1 MQNFGKI
8 KNVFNSLLAES
19 LGKNDEKTKD
29 LFKKY
34 VKIIKESEILKTQFL
49 IYNNIENKVDSDPM
63 SAFAYVS
70 ENLKLLEKFNQSE
83 ILKENKKLS
92 FLINSFKEKLEEDYD
107 LSNLHESISDLI
119 FIKRTPQNVEKVMTE
134 IKKVTD
140 YITANKEK
148 TINEKIDL
156 PLSLMTKLMVD
167 KYNQK
172 YSSLDENEKK
182 LLKVLIS
189 TDVESKKDFY
199 NKTVDECL
207 SIINQFLIESENE
220 SEEKLLKVKN
230 KLSENK
236 EEITNENFL
245 NKITKL
251 LELKNNLI

>member
-134 IKKVTD
+134 IKKVTE